1 MPPKLLWGFSFS
13 EDAKAFV
20 SKLPTKLQ
28 KQLVKKAR
36 ALHAEPRPLGSKQLQ
51 GVTSAL
57 GEPVRSERSGDY
69 RILYVIRKNP
79 GEVVILDIDDR
90 KDVYK

>member
-1 MPPKLLWGFSFS
+1 MANNLWGLAFGPDAAAFLDAMPPGKIRR
-13 EDAKAFV
+13 
-20 SKLPTKLQ
+20 Q
-28 KQLVKKAR
+28 IVKKAK
-36 ALHAEPRPLGSKQLQ
+36 ALLLDPRPLKSKQLQ
-51 GVTSAL
+51 GVTTDA

-90 KDVYK
+90 KDVYR